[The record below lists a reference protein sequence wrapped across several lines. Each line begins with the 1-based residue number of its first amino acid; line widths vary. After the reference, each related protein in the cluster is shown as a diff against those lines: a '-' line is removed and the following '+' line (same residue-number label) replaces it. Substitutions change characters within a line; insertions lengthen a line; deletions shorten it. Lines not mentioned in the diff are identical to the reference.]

1 MIKFVDGIMDRNYE
15 NTFILRRPR
24 VAIFADIIK
33 IVTMFIKT
41 SLKTQKMLKELE
53 IMYFLYIA
61 KFTSF
66 R

>member
-1 MIKFVDGIMDRNYE
+1 MTSNSLFQ

-41 SLKTQKMLKELE
+41 SLKTQKMLKGLE
-53 IMYFLYIA
+53 IMYPNAVCICISWYSKIC
-61 KFTSF
+61 
-66 R
+66 